1 MSVEEVYCTG
11 PPGKLPNVSSSRSAV
26 PAFPADYL
34 GCRPT
39 VDFPADVGV
48 ENLPAFS
55 PQEFE
60 GSRMR
65 VVLAT
70 AAKFESEQVNRKPN
84 PEDATRLTS

>member
-1 MSVEEVYCTG
+1 VRSMSVEEVYCTG
-11 PPGKLPNVSSSRSAV
+11 APGKLPMVSSSRSAV

-39 VDFPADVGV
+39 VA
-48 ENLPAFS
+48 LPAFS

-70 AAKFESEQVNRKPN
+70 AAKLESEQVNRKPN